1 MYQTKKTLLTGLPI
15 EDLLIFA
22 RIRVF
27 QMSSTYPPKPVC
39 MILSGLSSTSVC
51 VPVIVSLRTLPYQAT
66 VKLYCQCHNH
76 PAHPFIFSFNYTK
89 SLLDYCLYKK
99 GLKKKT
105 NERVKKKI
113 QKKKTSKEIP
123 SKEKT
128 SIHLFFS
135 PPCLSTV
142 FLLSSYTKIHFYKK
156 FGYKSQIQCLC
167 LINDV
172 YSHKSTVQKTFFIQK
187 HSTLVLFF
195 NVRLQCFLQCIFNV
209 RQMSVPSPFNP

>member
-1 MYQTKKTLLTGLPI
+1 MRVCLSVVCACESCVCLLFFVSVRSFHDTKQKTECLFTMSVPECLWNVRVCLFDKKILCVCEWVKFCAWLKGFFYVKLVFKLSKMCDFVWMYQTKKTLLTGLCRLRI
-15 EDLLIFA
+15 YYYFA

-99 GLKKKT
+99 GLKKK
-105 NERVKKKI
+105 N
-113 QKKKTSKEIP
+113 
-123 SKEKT
+123 
-128 SIHLFFS
+128 
-135 PPCLSTV
+135 
-142 FLLSSYTKIHFYKK
+142 
-156 FGYKSQIQCLC
+156 
-167 LINDV
+167 
-172 YSHKSTVQKTFFIQK
+172 
-187 HSTLVLFF
+187 
-195 NVRLQCFLQCIFNV
+195 
-209 RQMSVPSPFNP
+209 